1 MGESYMQPA
10 SVISDAFRLLFSA
23 LDRVFYS
30 LLGLVYE
37 LFFNVASADIL
48 SNETVM
54 TFFGRVQLILGV
66 FMLFQ
71 LAMTILKG
79 IVNPD
84 SFTDAKSG
92 AGNLVTR
99 IITSLV
105 LLTLLV
111 PINIPNP
118 GNEYEA
124 QVNNNGVLFGTLY
137 SLQHRLLA
145 NNTLGKLIF
154 GNNSTDY
161 VSANANT
168 SELKKQSRVFT
179 ATVMK
184 SFYRINLLPENQRTQ
199 HQEGKDDAIFNAN
212 RVCKDIDDSKL
223 SAYLKEDADPG
234 DIAGLVNETCTVSGG
249 GILGTKVYAFSS
261 MPLLSL
267 IVAII
272 FVFILLSFSV
282 DVAVRAIKLAVLR
295 LIAPIPIIGY
305 MDPKGSKDSSFNAWT
320 KTLTSTY
327 LDLFIR
333 LAAVYFVIF
342 IISDMIYNGIYINS
356 SGGLLG
362 ALTAVLIFIGL
373 FVFAKQAPKFIKDVL
388 GLKGDT
394 GNIFSGLGSILGAG
408 AVLGGTVSGGVSKAV
423 ATHKPGDTS
432 FKNIGRTV
440 LAGITGAAGGGYAAG
455 RAFWKSKDGNA
466 NDVMKEVR
474 AHNARNYSNAADDS
488 TFWGRRKT
496 EFASALGLKNNLQ
509 QMDDKIAYYG
519 AAESAMKRITNAF
532 DGNGDYKVEYTGDD
546 LVDSYGNKIIEKGK
560 KYSLK
565 DFKDIYSRV
574 QASGDNRVISA
585 VDSVMKNAQ
594 GKRLNELRSIG
605 REELVRR
612 VNSTDEA
619 WKEWTNNDL
628 IAYDSAKTIYDVAQ
642 KYKDEPI
649 FARFKDAD
657 GKQYKFEDAKLEW
670 GSVFKHEAG
679 QAGKAADQIKN
690 SGEYSRAKA
699 DAQRVT
705 DSQKK

>member
-92 AGNLVTR
+92 VGNLVTR

-118 GNEYEA
+118 SNEYEA

-161 VSANANT
+161 VSSNANT

-199 HQEGKDDAIFNAN
+199 HQEGKDDAIFNAD

-488 TFWGRRKT
+488 TFWGRRRA
-496 EFASALGLKNNLQ
+496 EFDSYLGLKNQ
-509 QMDDKIAYYG
+509 FQRKEEKAGHYEASAAAWKRMD
-519 AAESAMKRITNAF
+519 NAF
-532 DGNGDYKVEYTGDD
+532 NSDTVGVYQASAD
-546 LVDSYGNKIIEKGK
+546 LVSSTGETLIDHNK
-560 KYSLK
+560 KYSAKQLNDLYGRMAK
-565 DFKDIYSRV
+565 SGRYS
-574 QASGDNRVISA
+574 QQELDK
-585 VDSVMKNAQ
+585 VDSAKKQAQQLRFAQIVNATNVANDGKNLTGTAAQ
-594 GKRLNELRSIG
+594 IYQG
-605 REELVRR
+605 
-612 VNSTDEA
+612 
-619 WKEWTNNDL
+619 
-628 IAYDSAKTIYDVAQ
+628 AKTIYQ
-642 KYKDEPI
+642 IGYKYRNDSDEV
-649 FARFKDAD
+649 FKMYQGVDDFKDM
-657 GKQYKFEDAKLEW
+657 GRLLAKDSGDFATNVKGAAFNAER
-670 GSVFKHEAG
+670 
-679 QAGKAADQIKN
+679 QAAAIKSSN
-690 SGEYSRAKA
+690 EYAQAKA
-699 DAQRVT
+699 DAQHVS

>member
-54 TFFGRVQLILGV
+54 TFFGRVQLIIGV

-249 GILGTKVYAFSS
+249 GLLGTKVYAFSS

-342 IISDMIYNGIYINS
+342 IISDMIYNGIYINNN
-356 SGGLLG
+356 GGLLG

-394 GNIFSGLGSILGAG
+394 GSLFGGLKDIVGVGAAGAG
-408 AVLGGTVSGGVSKAV
+408 IGAAALGTIGSARTNYRASKEERDVMHPGSKWNGLLNVGSAIAGGISGGVVGAKAFMGKNGQNPKAVRAAQEQRNAQRAAHSTAWGRVREEANSIFTGQSLATNGNAVLEATSKAGE
-423 ATHKPGDTS
+423 AIGKLKSITEEEGI
-432 FKNIGRTV
+432 KN
-440 LAGITGAAGGGYAAG
+440 GAAITNI
-455 RAFWKSKDGNA
+455 DGNA
-466 NDVMKEVR
+466 IKIGGHTLSHFDGEAWNNAYSRATNGVFEYDGQTFKVNDISGLDVEAARKAQIQAWMDGGAVKSGGKTYAQISDPNSTEKLANQLKEV
-474 AHNARNYSNAADDS
+474 
-488 TFWGRRKT
+488 
-496 EFASALGLKNNLQ
+496 ELNL
-509 QMDDKIAYYG
+509 
-519 AAESAMKRITNAF
+519 
-532 DGNGDYKVEYTGDD
+532 
-546 LVDSYGNKIIEKGK
+546 
-560 KYSLK
+560 
-565 DFKDIYSRV
+565 
-574 QASGDNRVISA
+574 
-585 VDSVMKNAQ
+585 
-594 GKRLNELRSIG
+594 
-605 REELVRR
+605 
-612 VNSTDEA
+612 
-619 WKEWTNNDL
+619 
-628 IAYDSAKTIYDVAQ
+628 
-642 KYKDEPI
+642 
-649 FARFKDAD
+649 KDAD
-657 GKQYKFEDAKLEW
+657 ASVVAEYDAH
-670 GSVFKHEAG
+670 SFKSY
-679 QAGKAADQIKN
+679 GKASGAATTYVINTKGGRTKEGMKQLMRNANAKN
-690 SGEYSRAKA
+690 
-699 DAQRVT
+699 
-705 DSQKK
+705 KK